1 MFSVCYGIFVAAAS
15 FLLGDMNFSPSWQTV
30 LLGLLNA
37 GMLILY
43 STSIIKAGNRGATP
57 S

>member
-1 MFSVCYGIFVAAAS
+1 MCYGIFVAAAS

-43 STSIIKAGNRGATP
+43 STSIIKAGNQGGATP